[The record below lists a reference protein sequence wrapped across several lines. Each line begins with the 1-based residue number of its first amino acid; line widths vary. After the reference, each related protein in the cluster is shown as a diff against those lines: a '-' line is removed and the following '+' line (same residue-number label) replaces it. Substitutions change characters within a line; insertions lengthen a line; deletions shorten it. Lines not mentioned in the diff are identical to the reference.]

1 MVQDS
6 LSDATIIEKR
16 GPTGVATIA
25 TAITGKREANLNCN
39 ALKTD
44 LWAESISLG
53 ESASDDERSDRTNL
67 DSGVP
72 KGCQFSPDGTC
83 LLTARANKLELY
95 NTPFEKEEEHKDD
108 KDDGSGGSS
117 SGGGWEPALIC
128 NSGESVRSYA
138 WYPHMKS
145 SDPASCCFLGVSR
158 GSPVHLYDAYDGSIR
173 ASYRPY
179 NALDEMESP
188 TTLCFAENGQKLVTG
203 GLRSDRILHVF
214 DVNRPGREHTP
225 PLLRL
230 GKTRR
235 SKDGQKG
242 LVSAMAYSERKG
254 VIAVG
259 TYSPGS
265 IYLYDLR
272 TYSRSAV
279 AEIVMSSSASTSS
292 GGAVCLAGHGKKGKK
307 NKRKRFATPSEDDD
321 TANDRTSDGN
331 HSPTQLSSM
340 NFSAAKLQ
348 WYQSRTRGG
357 VTQVEFE
364 DEDENGA
371 GGHYLFSTSRRSNA
385 ILQWDLRKL
394 SSSNFCPG
402 IANFET
408 NNDTN
413 QRIEFRVK
421 GDQLWTG
428 GIDGCVR
435 VYSHRKQQ
443 IGTESSLLAKFTGFR
458 DCVNGISLHPEAD
471 LNPEKLFGANPNSNS
486 NSNSSDDKNGDANGA
501 DCTSNSGP
509 TKSLLAVAIGRR
521 HFPSEN
527 DWEEDNPHASL
538 TNRTKRFVGSTQI
551 YSLERL

>member
-53 ESASDDERSDRTNL
+53 ESASDDERSDRTNS

-331 HSPTQLSSM
+331 HSPTQPSSM

-443 IGTESSLLAKFTGFR
+443 IGTESSLLAKLTGFR

-471 LNPEKLFGANPNSNS
+471 LNPEKLFGANPNS

>member
-1 MVQDS
+1 MIGDS
-6 LSDATIIEKR
+6 SSNTTIDKKESNEVFPATNLESTQ
-16 GPTGVATIA
+16 TGIDNRYNV
-25 TAITGKREANLNCN
+25 
-39 ALKTD
+39 ALKTS
-44 LWAESISLG
+44 LLAESVSFRP
-53 ESASDDERSDRTNL
+53 RSGVARDHCDL
-67 DSGVP
+67 DLGVP

-95 NTPFEKEEEHKDD
+95 NTPYKETADGDD
-108 KDDGSGGSS
+108 KASS
-117 SGGGWEPALIC
+117 NEKAAGWEPAFTC
-128 NSGESVRSYA
+128 NSGESVRSYT
-138 WYPHMKS
+138 WYPHMNS

-158 GSPVHLYDAYDGSIR
+158 CSPVHLYDAYDGSIR
-173 ASYRPY
+173 ATYRPY

-188 TTLCFAENGQKLVTG
+188 TTLCFVENGQKLVTG

-214 DVNRPGREHTP
+214 DVNRPGRDHAP
-225 PLLRL
+225 PMLKL

-242 LVSAMAYSERKG
+242 LVSAMAYSESNG

-272 TYSRSAV
+272 AYSRSAV
-279 AEIVMSSSASTSS
+279 AEIVMSSSVSTSS
-292 GGAVCLAGHGKKGKK
+292 GGTVCLAGHGKKGRK
-307 NKRKRFATPSEDDD
+307 NKRKRLETSINVDGDDP
-321 TANDRTSDGN
+321 TSISGSSLD
-331 HSPTQLSSM
+331 STLEQSSM

-364 DEDENGA
+364 SNNSNG
-371 GGHYLFSTSRRSNA
+371 GYYLFSTSRRSNA

-402 IANFET
+402 IASFET

-413 QRIEFRVK
+413 QRIEFQIR

-435 VYSHRKQQ
+435 VYSHRRPTKDH
-443 IGTESSLLAKFTGFR
+443 LLAKLGGFR
-458 DCVNGISLHPEAD
+458 DCVNGISLHPDNRLD
-471 LNPEKLFGANPNSNS
+471 LDSSNS
-486 NSNSSDDKNGDANGA
+486 KSQLVSEHSNESKGDT
-501 DCTSNSGP
+501 TSGSRNSGI
-509 TKSLLAVAIGRR
+509 KALLAIAVGKR

-527 DWEEDNPHASL
+527 DWEDDNPHASL
-538 TNRTKRFVGSTQI
+538 AKHTKDFVGSTQI
-551 YSLERL
+551 HSVEAKT